1 MTVINH
7 LPKFYQEIFCCFNG
21 CKKQNKI
28 LHMSNVTYVQQP
40 LWNNELFRYKGKTLY
55 ILRWIKSGISYV
67 IDLFK
72 KNGKM
77 KTPNQLSDML
87 SKKTNWLCE
96 YYILRNVIRQQCVNF
111 DMTCSQY
118 TTTNVE
124 KSYTFHLGWHTIT
137 DKKCKF
143 LYENLLII
151 SSKNPFISPIIRTC
165 LTFKTKTG
173 KAY

>member
-28 LHMSNVTYVQQP
+28 LNMSNVTYVQQP

-67 IDLFK
+67 KDLFK

-77 KTPNQLSDML
+77 KTPNQLSDIL
-87 SKKTNWLCE
+87 SKKKRIG
-96 YYILRNVIRQQCVNF
+96 YVNIIF
-111 DMTCSQY
+111 
-118 TTTNVE
+118 
-124 KSYTFHLGWHTIT
+124 
-137 DKKCKF
+137 
-143 LYENLLII
+143 YETL
-151 SSKNPFISPIIRTC
+151 
-165 LTFKTKTG
+165 
-173 KAY
+173 